1 MWTIFRTSAAAGSSS
16 FGDLKPSWINNNN
29 SILCGGAGR
38 GTSADR
44 GRHSN
49 RKPSCND
56 RSQTPDHAA
65 AARAGRKTLEK
76 VFVLILRFLARKGDL
91 VRVQNACKCE
101 KRTSEPHNFVRVG
114 HCIRFFAC
122 STVISTLHR
131 KISKNTKKCKS
142 AVFKCFR
149 AEKKKM
155 VFIQK
160 SLERRRSG
168 EHGQSVCAFG
178 SRSSTTQ
185 RPRGRRGHQLAR
197 QGSGRREDARDLP
210 PVRYAAPRFLRLR
223 ETDGVP
229 REKNQ
234 ETERA
239 FEALLQMDGP

>member
-1 MWTIFRTSAAAGSSS
+1 MVPLLI
-16 FGDLKPSWINNNN
+16 GD
-29 SILCGGAGR
+29 ATR
-38 GTSADR
+38 
-44 GRHSN
+44 N

-149 AEKKKM
+149 AEKKKNGLSK
-155 VFIQK
+155 K

-168 EHGQSVCAFG
+168 EHGQSAFG

-197 QGSGRREDARDLP
+197 QGSGRREAARATSLLCATP
-210 PVRYAAPRFLRLR
+210 PPGFSGCERRTEFP
-223 ETDGVP
+223 GK
-229 REKNQ
+229 KNQ

-239 FEALLQMDGP
+239 FEALLLTRDGP

>member
-1 MWTIFRTSAAAGSSS
+1 MVPLLI
-16 FGDLKPSWINNNN
+16 GD
-29 SILCGGAGR
+29 ATR
-38 GTSADR
+38 
-44 GRHSN
+44 N

-142 AVFKCFR
+142 AVFKCFSSR
-149 AEKKKM
+149 KKKKW
-155 VFIQK
+155 FIQK

-168 EHGQSVCAFG
+168 DTGKVCVRSGVVAQPPSDREDG
-178 SRSSTTQ
+178 EDTSSRGRGVADVRQRARPPSCALRRPPVSQAARDGRSSPGKKIK
-185 RPRGRRGHQLAR
+185 RPN
-197 QGSGRREDARDLP
+197 E
-210 PVRYAAPRFLRLR
+210 RL
-223 ETDGVP
+223 
-229 REKNQ
+229 K
-234 ETERA
+234 
-239 FEALLQMDGP
+239 LCC